1 MINDL
6 KSDIKNNKSSN
17 SLIRDPQ
24 IKILPILFDHD

>member
-6 KSDIKNNKSSN
+6 KSDIKTNKSSN